1 MRVTER
7 PSGTVAEGRTSRQVF
22 RVEWD
27 ADGKVI
33 RESLTPRTPPEAPPL
48 PDARTTQ
55 NAPPEARKTPRAS
68 PWQLLTGAV
77 GLLKAEFGVDAVD
90 DATYRQRKQTCLA
103 CDNYDF
109 GVCGKKSGCQCYLA
123 AKVRVAGETCPVG
136 KW

>member
-22 RVEWD
+22 RVEWN
-27 ADGKVI
+27 AAGELVS
-33 RESLTPRTPPEAPPL
+33 ESLKARDPEA
-48 PDARTTQ
+48 AT
-55 NAPPEARKTPRAS
+55 AEPERPQPRARRKRPS

-90 DATYRQRKQTCLA
+90 DDTYRQRKQTCMA